1 MNFYQIYPKGFAS
14 NTYVL
19 EKEKRCIVI
28 DPGQARVA
36 AWLAERGFSP
46 AYVLLTHGHFD
57 HIGGVAALQEI
68 GAKVGCL
75 SAERG
80 VALGSANLAAWSGGI
95 PPFSI
100 DFTFDEGKLQM
111 LGETVQVIATPGHTQ
126 GGCCYL
132 IDGRLFTGDTLFC
145 ESVGR
150 TDLPT
155 GDAAALRES
164 VRKLFSMAG
173 DYPVYPGHEE
183 ETTLAHER
191 SCNPYR

>member
-1 MNFYQIYPKGFAS
+1 MNFYQVYPKGFAS

-28 DPGQARVA
+28 DPGQPRVA
-36 AWLAERGFSP
+36 AWLAERGFAP

-57 HIGGVAALQEI
+57 HIGGVAALQEA

-75 SAERG
+75 AAEKD
-80 VALGSANLAAWSGGI
+80 VALGSANLAAWSGGV
-95 PPFSI
+95 PSFSV
-100 DFTFDEGKLQM
+100 DFTFEEGEMAL
-111 LGETVQVIATPGHTQ
+111 LGETVRVIAAPGHTQ

-145 ESVGR
+145 ESAGR

-155 GDAAALRES
+155 GDGAKLRES
-164 VRKLFSMAG
+164 LRKLFAMEG

-191 SCNPYR
+191 KYNPFR